1 MENNSVERAPK
12 PTILRQKFGPYSMV
26 LALVGALT
34 LVFGGGVLIAS
45 LDSGSGVSDSDASL
59 AKARARIAEPVR
71 EADLVLS
78 DVPVQRRA
86 PELMPSVAPKP
97 VWAER
102 EEALCRPHSE
112 FCVSVTSGSP
122 AKTLGKLAAALPS
135 GAAKRYQIR
144 LEIVPLE
151 DGE

>member
-86 PELMPSVAPKP
+86 PLMPSVVPKP
-97 VWAER
+97 VSAER
-102 EEALCRPHSE
+102 EEPLCRPHSE